1 MYILVNKA
9 VYINDNDDD
18 ELAHGENARLK
29 HDIFDSSVRTNIF
42 GVLVFDR
49 LPVDRQTACQ
59 KTTDS
64 QQMVRN

>member
-1 MYILVNKA
+1 MI
-9 VYINDNDDD
+9 NDDD

-59 KTTDS
+59 KNYRQPTNGSKLACDDA
-64 QQMVRN
+64 